1 MIRYALL
8 LLPVLG
14 LGADSVTLDVGQYL
28 DKSRPVNQLTLVF
41 SGTISSRAAGE
52 YVEVLGR
59 DCGARADR
67 LVSGT
72 QTGGGGSWKVENPDS
87 TTYPPRW
94 SPVYSGTTFRA
105 RWSGDY
111 SAPVLWRVPAQ
122 PRVVRTPRT
131 RVWVVRMAPA
141 APTDKVGFK
150 GKTVVLQRLS
160 AGGWVRVRSARLVRE
175 QSHDYEASFRI
186 PTRGL
191 RLRAYLPAQSAA
203 PCFLPGA
210 SVAWRS

>member
-14 LGADSVTLDVGQYL
+14 LGADTVTLDVGQYL
-28 DKSRPVNQLTLVF
+28 DKNRPVNQLTLVF

-59 DCGARADR
+59 DCGAGADR

-72 QTGGGGSWKVENPDS
+72 QTSGGGWKVENPDS
-87 TTYPPRW
+87 TTYPARW
-94 SPVYSGTTFRA
+94 NPVYSGTTFRA

-111 SAPVLWRVPAQ
+111 SAPVLWRLPAQ
-122 PRVVRTPRT
+122 PTVVRTPRT
-131 RVWVVRMAPA
+131 RVWVVHMAPA
-141 APTDKVGFK
+141 TPTGKVGFQ

-160 AGGWVRVRSARLVRE
+160 VGGWVRVRSARLVRE
-175 QSHDYEASFRI
+175 QSYNYEARFTI

-191 RLRAYLPAQSAA
+191 RLRAYLPAESAA
-203 PCFLPGA
+203 PCFLPG
-210 SVAWRS
+210 SSPTWRS

>member
-1 MIRYALL
+1 MIRYAALL
-8 LLPVLG
+8 FSVLG
-14 LGADSVTLDVGQYL
+14 VGADTVTLDVGQYL
-28 DKSRPVNQLTLVF
+28 DKTRPVNQLTLVF

-72 QTGGGGSWKVENPDS
+72 QTGGGGGWKVEDPDS

-94 SPVYSGTTFRA
+94 NPVYSGTTFRA
-105 RWSGDY
+105 RWQGEY
-111 SAPVLWRVPAQ
+111 SAPVLWRLPAQ
-122 PRVVRTPRT
+122 PRVTRIPRS
-131 RVWVVRMAPA
+131 RVWVVHMAPA
-141 APTDKVGFK
+141 APTGGVGFQ

-160 AGGWVRVRSARLVRE
+160 PGGWVRIRSARLVRE
-175 QSHDYEASFRI
+175 QPYNYEARFKI

-203 PCFLPGA
+203 PCYLPGGSA
-210 SVAWRS
+210 SWRS